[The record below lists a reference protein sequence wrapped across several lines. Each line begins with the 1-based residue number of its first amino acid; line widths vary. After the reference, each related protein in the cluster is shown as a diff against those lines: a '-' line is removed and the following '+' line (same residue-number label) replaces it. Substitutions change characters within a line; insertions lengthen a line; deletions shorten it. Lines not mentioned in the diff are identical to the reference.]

1 MRANMRT
8 PAGIRSSLP
17 RSRASAGYIAI
28 QTTRFANIRRKAAE
42 DWSYR
47 VQIVVIERTE
57 FAVTTGLSPVKTS
70 GPIIR

>member
-8 PAGIRSSLP
+8 LAGIRSSLP
-17 RSRASAGYIAI
+17 LSPANAGYTAI
-28 QTTRFANIRRKAAE
+28 RTTRFANIRRNAAE

-47 VQIVVIERTE
+47 GQIVVIERTQ